1 MFLIPVGT
9 KHEINLT
16 VDDNTAIRFLGNEK
30 ARVLGT
36 PWMIAWMEMTA
47 RDAVKAMLP
56 EGYDTVGTM
65 VNVRHVSAVP
75 MGAAVRFFAEVLEV
89 KGKRVYYRVEC
100 HAAHGVVGEGMHE
113 RAVIHVERFAE
124 RLESKR

>member
-1 MFLIPVGT
+1 M
-9 KHEINLT
+9 
-16 VDDNTAIRFLGNEK
+16 
-30 ARVLGT
+30 
-36 PWMIAWMEMTA
+36 WMEITA
-47 RDAVKAMLP
+47 RDAAKPMLP

-75 MGAAVRFFAEVLEV
+75 MGAEVRFFAEVLEV

-100 HAAHGVVGEGMHE
+100 HAAHGVVGEGTHE

-124 RLESKR
+124 SLESKR

>member
-9 KHEINLT
+9 KHEVTLT
-16 VDDNTAIRFLGNEK
+16 VDDKTAIRFLGTEK

-36 PWMIAWMEMTA
+36 PWMILWMEITA

-65 VNVRHVSAVP
+65 VNVRHVSAGP
-75 MGAAVRFFAEVLEV
+75 MGAEVRVFAEVLEV
-89 KGKRVYYRVEC
+89 NGKRVCYRVEC
-100 HAAHGVVGEGMHE
+100 HAAHGMVGDGMHE